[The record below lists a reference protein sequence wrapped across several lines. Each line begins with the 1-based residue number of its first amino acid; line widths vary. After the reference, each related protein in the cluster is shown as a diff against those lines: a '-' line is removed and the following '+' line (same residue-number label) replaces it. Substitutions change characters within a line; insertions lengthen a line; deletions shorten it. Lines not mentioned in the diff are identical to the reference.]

1 MVPGSPILHALWG
14 DALYDLGDPARSDQ
28 VTDRANSLNPQLF
41 YGRLVNGA
49 ANWRQRNLREALD
62 QLSSA
67 ERLVPGTVIVA
78 YFAGRTLED
87 MGDRQA
93 AAQQFAKVAQA
104 TQGQGEYGQYAVTR
118 LREWGM
124 IS

>member
-1 MVPGSPILHALWG
+1 
-14 DALYDLGDPARSDQ
+14 
-28 VTDRANSLNPQLF
+28 
-41 YGRLVNGA
+41 
-49 ANWRQRNLREALD
+49 
-62 QLSSA
+62 
-67 ERLVPGTVIVA
+67 
-78 YFAGRTLED
+78 

-93 AAQQFAKVAQA
+93 AAQQYAKVAQG

>member
-1 MVPGSPILHALWG
+1 
-14 DALYDLGDPARSDQ
+14 
-28 VTDRANSLNPQLF
+28 
-41 YGRLVNGA
+41 VNGA

-62 QLSSA
+62 QLSTA
-67 ERLVPGTVIVA
+67 ERLVPGTVLVA

-93 AAQQFAKVAQA
+93 AAQQYAKVAQG